1 MPKKKAVNDFEIVTK
16 MDNRNRITIP
26 AKFRNKLSFRQDTN
40 LLLKLSPDNRSLTIS
55 HLYLSICPNCG
66 KEIPES
72 ANFCDN
78 CGASLKRKE
87 K

>member
-1 MPKKKAVNDFEIVTK
+1 MPKRKMNNDFEIVSK

-26 AKFRNKLSFRQDTN
+26 VNFRNKLGFKQNTN
-40 LLLKLSPDNRSLTIS
+40 LLLKLSPDSKSLTIS
-55 HLYLSICPNCG
+55 HFYLSICPNCG

-78 CGASLKRKE
+78 CGANLKRKE